1 MGWRRGKGGRGR
13 TRGTGFVRSLAAGA
27 AAAGFAVLVAVMCC
41 AVLCRAVA
49 PIEPVVCAGG
59 EDGGEINGLDWPG
72 LQRTGVV
79 VG

>member
-1 MGWRRGKGGRGR
+1 M
-13 TRGTGFVRSLAAGA
+13 TGFVRSLAAGA
-27 AAAGFAVLVAVMCC
+27 AAGFAVLVVMCC

-49 PIEPVVCAGG
+49 PIEPVVRAGG